1 MRSVMPTAW
10 PLQLKLDKSDG
21 VVIGTWAATSTAQRL
36 EAPQRLLRTR
46 HKSRSRLSKVLAGII
61 GMVMAA
67 PHPSSGNWRIMY
79 VWARGTGGTR
89 DSSALGMTPNCA
101 QASLRKTARPVR
113 CKLGQATESGYC
125 LLDWLGPGAQDWHAA
140 CPPADCGKPQSVAGS
155 KCTKMCTFA

>member
-1 MRSVMPTAW
+1 MPTAW

-46 HKSRSRLSKVLAGII
+46 HKSRSRLSKVLAGI

-79 VWARGTGGTR
+79 VWARGTGGQEPGFQCAGNDPKLRTSVAKK
-89 DSSALGMTPNCA
+89 DSAARSL
-101 QASLRKTARPVR
+101 QA
-113 CKLGQATESGYC
+113 
-125 LLDWLGPGAQDWHAA
+125 GPGYRIGVLPAGLAGPGRTGLA